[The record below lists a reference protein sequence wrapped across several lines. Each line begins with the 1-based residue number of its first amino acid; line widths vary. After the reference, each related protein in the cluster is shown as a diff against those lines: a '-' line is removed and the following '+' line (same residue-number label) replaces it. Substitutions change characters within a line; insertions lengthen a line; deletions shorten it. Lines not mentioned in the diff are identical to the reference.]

1 MIKKPNFITHLSKM
15 SRTRSEFL
23 SDEPVEGDIPVSP
36 VGTVNAHIVGLINNW
51 GALRYMFLIPWLLA
65 MCVACGYMVNDFFK
79 AWRASERDSI
89 SFIESRKKSRG
100 EDYFQV
106 TDNEVALSM
115 YREIDESGN
124 MPLEAF
130 LDQYYRQDT
139 HAKYQLQADIVFSI
153 FYLIAIPGLLIS
165 IIRFHR
171 RAQLYF
177 DRDRRIVYTWRFG
190 HVWAQHYDDV
200 WYYTN
205 NMAMTFILYG
215 FDKKGRF
222 KPRLYVVTPNGGP
235 FMNGDVLYRPVLG
248 FVAKF
253 MEQGRDAV
261 WSSDWTGRR
270 GFYFYEDKRPDDFDA
285 QLARVLN
292 HIRDQNVNAEVDRL
306 VASWNLEAQG
316 R

>member
-1 MIKKPNFITHLSKM
+1 MIEKPNFITRLTKLS
-15 SRTRSEFL
+15 RIRDEL
-23 SDEPVEGDIPVSP
+23 ISDDLAGDAEPVSP
-36 VGTVNAHIVGLINNW
+36 VGTVSANVVGLINNW
-51 GALRYMFLIPWLLA
+51 GVLRYMFLIPWLLA
-65 MCVACGYMVNDFFK
+65 ICIACGYMVNDFFA
-79 AWRASERDSI
+79 AWSARERS
-89 SFIESRKKSRG
+89 SVAFIEASKRQYG
-100 EDYFQV
+100 DNYFDV
-106 TDNEVALSM
+106 TDDEVAQIMFRYVDGL
-115 YREIDESGN
+115 GK
-124 MPLEAF
+124 MPLETF
-130 LDQYYRQDT
+130 LYQRYRQDPY
-139 HAKYQLQADIVFSI
+139 AARQLQADIVFSI
-153 FYLIAIPGLLIS
+153 FYLITIPGLFIS

-171 RAQLYF
+171 RGQLYF
-177 DRDRRIVYTWRFG
+177 DCDRRIVYTWRFG
-190 HVWAQHYDDV
+190 HVWAQYYDEL
-200 WYYTN
+200 WYYSN

-261 WSSDWTGRR
+261 WPSDWTGRR

-285 QLARVLN
+285 QLTRVLN